1 MNKKNPRKE
10 DRLLEKLLET
20 IEGLKE
26 TVEAQEVESLPEA
39 SVSEGEDD
47 VDEADDGST
56 SKYDEDK
63 HLTPKQGKNLP
74 DAMQKAIIDK
84 EKKKREEIASEKNEG
99 IVRLVV
105 RKVLKNIA

>member
-20 IEGLKE
+20 IERLKE

-47 VDEADDGST
+47 IDETDDGST